1 MDIEEI
7 LGTLREQIESLK
19 EIEKERYS
27 NPEKVYKEVQRIAE
41 AAEQSLDVL
50 EEEIEELMESQ
61 DDDDDDDDG
70 TSREEELEAYKK
82 AANEGDTD
90 AMMALGEI
98 FSDKYWNYD
107 LKESDTT
114 SAIEWYKKAAELGV
128 KDAMMA
134 LGEIYEHESEET
146 LPEAAAWYE
155 KAFTEGDKRAAG
167 ALMRLFYRTKDY
179 EKTYEWIQKGQEQD
193 VESSDAQY
201 FLGLL
206 HMKGNGPVPQDG
218 KKAQT
223 YLEKAAEAGNTTAM
237 LSVGDMYRD
246 GVGVDTD
253 REKALSWYKMVKD
266 KDVDFDA
273 NVAYWKLK
281 EPEANDWFFEVMRDV
296 LAEQLGVER
305 EDIERDSKFI
315 DDLGA
320 DSLDIVEIIM
330 AVEETWWTEIHDEE
344 AEEMKTVQDLIDTLI
359 RKYQNGECRIETEER
374 PLEILYSRKRKSY
387 LRE

>member
-7 LGTLREQIESLK
+7 LGTLREQIGSLK

-27 NPEKVYKEVQRIAE
+27 NPEKIYKEVQRIAE
-41 AAEQSLDVL
+41 EAEQSLDEL

-61 DDDDDDDDG
+61 DDDDDDDDDG

-134 LGEIYEHESEET
+134 LGAIYEYESEET
-146 LPEAAAWYE
+146 LPEAVAWYE
-155 KAFTEGDKRAAG
+155 KAFAAGDKCAAG
-167 ALMRLFYRTKDY
+167 ALMRLFYRAKDY
-179 EKTYEWIQKGQEQD
+179 EKTYEWIQKGQAQD
-193 VESSDAQY
+193 ADSSDAQY

-237 LSVGDMYRD
+237 LVVGDMYRD
-246 GVGVDTD
+246 GIGIEVDH
-253 REKALSWYKMVKD
+253 EKALALYKTRKD
-266 KDVDFDA
+266 KGDWEA
-273 NVAYWKLK
+273 SIAYWKLK
-281 EPEANDWFFEVMRDV
+281 KPEANDWVFAVLRDV
-296 LAEQLGVER
+296 LVEQLGVD
-305 EDIERDSKFI
+305 EDDIGLNSEFIE
-315 DDLGA
+315 DLGA

-330 AVEETWWTEIHDEE
+330 AVEEIWWVEIHDEE
-344 AEEMKTVQDLIDTLI
+344 AEKLSTVQDLVDWLV
-359 RKYQNGECRIETEER
+359 RKYQQGECRIENGER

-387 LRE
+387 LRR